1 MHGII
6 HMLFVSSNSNL
17 ELVFFLFFVQLSYQ
31 LNDLAQLG
39 KGFSHIF
46 VN

>member
-1 MHGII
+1 
-6 HMLFVSSNSNL
+6 MLFVSSNSNL
-17 ELVFFLFFVQLSYQ
+17 EHVFFFQLSYQ

-46 VN
+46 VNQVILIEALQ